1 MKVSHRQKRGPVLHN
16 LYDLVAG
23 GNALKVSM
31 PKDLLLRNTFNCS
44 LLVLFNIFSPL
55 LSHSRGTLSLSS
67 SSAWHEEERE
77 EGDDQTCRG
86 KAGCCGRRQGGEKQE
101 EEEREGLACL
111 KKSLR
116 GKQAGPESSP
126 EEDPLTD
133 MVGSPDKAEEQADDK
148 EERWGGGDL
157 ACWQEAGRQEQRG
170 GQDEDHLWS
179 EREMIS

>member
-23 GNALKVSM
+23 GNALKVAM
-31 PKDLLLRNTFNCS
+31 PKDLLLRNTFNRS

-86 KAGCCGRRQGGEKQE
+86 EASRCGRRHGREMQE
-101 EEEREGLACL
+101 EEEREGLASL

-133 MVGSPDKAEEQADDK
+133 MVGSPDKAEE
-148 EERWGGGDL
+148 
-157 ACWQEAGRQEQRG
+157 
-170 GQDEDHLWS
+170 
-179 EREMIS
+179 

>member
-1 MKVSHRQKRGPVLHN
+1 MKVT
-16 LYDLVAG
+16 
-23 GNALKVSM
+23 M

-86 KAGCCGRRQGGEKQE
+86 EASCCGRRQGGDKQE

-111 KKSLR
+111 KQALC
-116 GKQAGPESSP
+116 GKQSGPESSP

-133 MVGSPDKAEEQADDK
+133 MVGSPDKAVEQADDK
-148 EERWGGGDL
+148 EERW
-157 ACWQEAGRQEQRG
+157 
-170 GQDEDHLWS
+170 
-179 EREMIS
+179 